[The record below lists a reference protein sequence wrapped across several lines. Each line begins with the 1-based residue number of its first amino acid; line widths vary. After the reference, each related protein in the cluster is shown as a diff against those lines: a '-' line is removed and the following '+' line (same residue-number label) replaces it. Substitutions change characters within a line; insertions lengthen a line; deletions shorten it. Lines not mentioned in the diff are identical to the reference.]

1 MPKIIIRLRIV
12 LYRSS
17 QTINADTYALFITDI
32 YQCTNTTNIL
42 AEWSMEQN
50 NEKVSINDLNMTLV
64 HASDNYSR
72 ILDNKW
78 SNVSSST
85 LIITYVNKE
94 HNMHYC
100 RICYYVVR
108 NMDRERCNAR
118 CFEIQY
124 HECFCSLSYIWLFF
138 NMRIILLSR
147 NI

>member
-72 ILDNKW
+72 ILDNK
-78 SNVSSST
+78 
-85 LIITYVNKE
+85 
-94 HNMHYC
+94 
-100 RICYYVVR
+100 
-108 NMDRERCNAR
+108 
-118 CFEIQY
+118 
-124 HECFCSLSYIWLFF
+124 
-138 NMRIILLSR
+138 
-147 NI
+147 